1 MYVHESVT
9 YTRCP
14 DLESDAVEALVIR
27 VTIPH
32 AKPVFV
38 AVVYRPPSAPV
49 AWYGVFDDFI
59 DRLCAQILQQDLH
72 KLARWEVEYS
82 MEFHPEKCNVLRV
95 TRSRS
100 PSIFNYTLHGTN
112 LKSTESTKY
121 LGVTL
126 TKDLTW
132 GKHID
137 IIRAKA
143 NQQLAFVRRNIR
155 TQSSSTKEKL
165 FNTLVRPH
173 LEYAA
178 TVWDPHISKQKHSL
192 EIVQRRAARW
202 VTNRHHNT
210 SSVTDMLH
218 TLGWTSLEHR
228 RATSRLCML
237 YQIYH
242 GSIGIPHD
250 PYILPYRHTPR
261 PSRQTD
267 MHTLSTYQCRTNY
280 FKCSF
285 FPQTIVAWQ
294 HE

>member
-1 MYVHESVT
+1 
-9 YTRCP
+9 
-14 DLESDAVEALVIR
+14 
-27 VTIPH
+27 
-32 AKPVFV
+32 
-38 AVVYRPPSAPV
+38 
-49 AWYGVFDDFI
+49 
-59 DRLCAQILQQDLH
+59 
-72 KLARWEVEYS
+72 
-82 MEFHPEKCNVLRV
+82 MEFHPEKCNVLRM

-137 IIRAKA
+137 IIRATA

-155 TQSSSTKEKL
+155 TRSSSTKDKL

-192 EIVQRRAARW
+192 EMVQRRAARW
-202 VTNRHHNT
+202 ETNRHHNT

-267 MHTLSTYQCRTNY
+267 MHTLATYQCRTNY
-280 FKCSF
+280 CITLYFRGRKISRKVNLKYFREKIFSRIYCSRENI
-285 FPQTIVAWQ
+285 FPRKYLLAKISSRENIFPRKYPPAKIFSRDFYSLRYDTFLSSKTINCRTN
-294 HE
+294 